1 MSEQERENWETT
13 GVMEHHAFNYKD
25 RLRGFGEVA
34 WIEDG
39 EVKSFEPFAGTLRMR
54 GLLQRTNKFF
64 MGNLASA

>member
-1 MSEQERENWETT
+1 
-13 GVMEHHAFNYKD
+13 MEHHAFNYKD